1 MVQYLHVKIL
11 KFPLIRSNYNPFHF
25 YDSMCF
31 IHFLSGLP
39 GKFSDASKA
48 DADASP
54 EDAEAAEGAEEE
66 VKEED
71 PPLEEIQG
79 QDAQNVD

>member
-1 MVQYLHVKIL
+1 MW
-11 KFPLIRSNYNPFHF
+11 
-25 YDSMCF
+25 F

-39 GKFSDASKA
+39 GKFSDAGKA

-79 QDAQNVD
+79 QDAQDVD

>member
-1 MVQYLHVKIL
+1 MW
-11 KFPLIRSNYNPFHF
+11 
-25 YDSMCF
+25 F

-39 GKFSDASKA
+39 GKFSDAGKA

-54 EDAEAAEGAEEE
+54 EDAEGAEEE

-79 QDAQNVD
+79 QDAQDVD

>member
-1 MVQYLHVKIL
+1 MW
-11 KFPLIRSNYNPFHF
+11 
-25 YDSMCF
+25 F

-39 GKFSDASKA
+39 GKFSDAGKA

-54 EDAEAAEGAEEE
+54 EDAEGAEEE

-79 QDAQNVD
+79 QDAQDVDWVLTSCFG